1 MKVDERQFRGE
12 VHGSVLRIE
21 YEAEQSS
28 GPPGRAE
35 AKLQGDR
42 LAWRVLA
49 TTGETDYTVR
59 RAVLRRGKPLLDQP
73 VMCAP

>member
-12 VHGSVLRIE
+12 VHGPVLRIE

-28 GPPGRAE
+28 GSPGRAE
-35 AKLQGDR
+35 AKLKGDS

-73 VMCAP
+73 VKCAP